1 LLAWYDSAKRDLPWR
16 RTRDPYRIW
25 ISEIMLQQTRVEAVL
40 PYYERFLARFPDLES
55 LAAASE
61 EALLKAWSGLG
72 YYSRARNLREA
83 ARVIIGSRHF
93 PCDYDALKALPG
105 IGDYT
110 AAAIASIAFGQPHAA
125 LDGNV
130 ARVLARVINDA
141 GDITSS
147 KTKQRLQAVA
157 DDLLDVQR
165 AGDFNQAMM
174 ELGATIC
181 TPRDAKCLLCPVV
194 ELCGAR
200 REGRE
205 RELPVRN
212 GGGEKKRIDIELLI
226 IERKGCVLMWRRPAS
241 SARLAG
247 FWEFPEATQIAA
259 QSRRTIGEFRHTI
272 TNHLYRVEVIRA
284 EVVRKPRG
292 FHWVK
297 WDDLCK
303 VLLSTTAKKA
313 VLCLEKTASK

>member
-1 LLAWYDSAKRDLPWR
+1 
-16 RTRDPYRIW
+16 
-25 ISEIMLQQTRVEAVL
+25 MLQQTRVEAVL
-40 PYYERFLARFPDLES
+40 PYYERFLALFPDIQS
-55 LAAASE
+55 LAAAPE

-83 ARVIIGSRHF
+83 ARVIIGSRQF
-93 PCDYDALKALPG
+93 PSDYDALKALPG

-130 ARVLARVINDA
+130 ARVLARVMSDA

-147 KTKQRLQAVA
+147 KTKRRLQVVA
-157 DDLLDVQR
+157 DDLLDVRR

-174 ELGATIC
+174 ELGATVC
-181 TPRDAKCLLCPVV
+181 TPRHAECLLCPVV
-194 ELCGAR
+194 ELCRAR

-212 GGGEKKRIDIELLI
+212 GQGEKKRIDLDLLI
-226 IERKGCVLMWRRPAS
+226 VERRGRVLMWQRPLS

-247 FWEFPEATQIAA
+247 FWEFPEAGKIEAKPG
-259 QSRRTIGEFRHTI
+259 RTLGEFRHTI
-272 TNHLYRVEVIRA
+272 TNNHYRVEVVRA
-284 EVVRKPRG
+284 EIIRKPQG

-303 VLLSTTAKKA
+303 ILLSTTAKKA
-313 VLCLEKTASK
+313 VLCLKRAGLSNS

>member
-1 LLAWYDSAKRDLPWR
+1 
-16 RTRDPYRIW
+16 
-25 ISEIMLQQTRVEAVL
+25 MLQQTRVEAVL
-40 PYYERFLARFPDLES
+40 PYYERFLALFPDTQS
-55 LAAASE
+55 LAAAPE

-83 ARVIIGSRHF
+83 ARVIIGSRQF
-93 PCDYDALKALPG
+93 PSDYDALKALPG

-130 ARVLARVINDA
+130 ARVLARVMNDA

-147 KTKQRLQAVA
+147 KTKRRLQAVA
-157 DDLLDVQR
+157 DDLLDVRR

-194 ELCGAR
+194 EICGAR

-212 GGGEKKRIDIELLI
+212 GGGEKKRIDLDLLI
-226 IERKGCVLMWRRPAS
+226 VERGDSVLMWQRPAS

-247 FWEFPEATQIAA
+247 FLEFPDSGSIEAEARETV
-259 QSRRTIGEFRHTI
+259 GEFRHTI
-272 TNHLYRVEVIRA
+272 TNNQFTVEVIRA
-284 EVVRKPRG
+284 EIARKPRG
-292 FHWVK
+292 FQWVK

-313 VLCLEKTASK
+313 VLCLKRAGSK